1 MLIKKG
7 YTFKSETDTEVVA
20 QLFEDL
26 YDGDMVSTT
35 RKLLEKIRGAY
46 ALGIMCTDHPDTL
59 VAVRKDCPLLLVW
72 VRAKTI
78 SHPIFPPCW
87 NTPEII
93 IYWKQMKLPC

>member
-1 MLIKKG
+1 M
-7 YTFKSETDTEVVA
+7 VA

-59 VAVRKDCPLLLVW
+59 VAVRNDCPLLIG
-72 VRAKTI
+72 TG
-78 SHPIFPPCW
+78 
-87 NTPEII
+87 
-93 IYWKQMKLPC
+93 